1 LFSSGSSVFGIVG
14 QYSYIAANLA
24 METFAQ
30 VLARQGVPALA
41 VGWGHMTGA
50 GMAAAD
56 ENVTRYLHG
65 LGFEPMEMAD
75 GPQYLEQ
82 TLRLDATQVGIGGID
97 WKRIVGMGKQ
107 VTLIGRLEG
116 MIAAA
121 TQQDSAAARLR
132 SELTN
137 LDEAERTNT
146 IARLLAEQL
155 ASVMGVSAET
165 IDLTVPL
172 PELGMDS

>member
-1 LFSSGSSVFGIVG
+1 LFSSAGSAFGNIG

-24 METFAQ
+24 LETFAQ
-30 VLARQGVPALA
+30 ALARQGVPALA
-41 VGWGHMTGA
+41 VGWGLMTGA

-56 ENVTRYLHG
+56 ENVTHYLHS
-65 LGFEPMEMAD
+65 LGFEPLDMAD

-82 TLRLDATQVGIGGID
+82 TLRLGVIQAGIGGMD
-97 WKRIVGMGKQ
+97 WKRVVGMGKQ
-107 VTLIGRLEG
+107 VTLLGRLEG

-121 TQQDSAAARLR
+121 TEQDSAAARLR

-155 ASVMGVSAET
+155 AIVMGVSAET
-165 IDLTVPL
+165 IDLTIPVPD
-172 PELGMDS
+172 LGLNS